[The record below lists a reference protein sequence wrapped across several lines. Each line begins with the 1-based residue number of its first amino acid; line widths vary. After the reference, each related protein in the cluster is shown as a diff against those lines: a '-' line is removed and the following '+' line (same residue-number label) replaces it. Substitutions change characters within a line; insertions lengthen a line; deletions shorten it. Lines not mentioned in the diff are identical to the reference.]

1 MSRLARLILVLG
13 VTLIAGG
20 IGHLFG
26 VARLYLASGW
36 PDMTRLL
43 VDLWVGQAQLAG
55 GAFYVAA
62 AMASARGREWKTL
75 ALAGAV
81 IVLGW
86 TMLAVPILFVRASL
100 AFRIPALTY
109 MVLTG
114 WILFE
119 IVRSRREST
128 ATDRLKTRDIEL
140 E

>member
-1 MSRLARLILVLG
+1 MSRLTRLILVLG

-43 VDLWVGQAQLAG
+43 VDLWVGQAQIAG

-62 AMASARGREWKTL
+62 WRAAARGREWRTL
-75 ALAGAV
+75 GLAGVV

-86 TMLAVPILFVRASL
+86 TALAVPVLFMRAPL
-100 AFRIPALTY
+100 TFRIPATTY
-109 MVLTG
+109 L
-114 WILFE
+114 ILSVAISIG
-119 IVRSRREST
+119 IVRSYRERTS
-128 ATDRLKTRDIEL
+128 AGR
-140 E
+140 